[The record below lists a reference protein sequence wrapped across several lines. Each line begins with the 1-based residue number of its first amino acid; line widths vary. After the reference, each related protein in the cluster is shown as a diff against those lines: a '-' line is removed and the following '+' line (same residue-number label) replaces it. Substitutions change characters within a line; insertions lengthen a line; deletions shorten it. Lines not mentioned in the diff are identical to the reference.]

1 MVIDEEIDLKRNVLQ
16 WYPIKENSTILQI
29 GFESYEVIDEM
40 CKKVEDV
47 TLIVTSEEQ
56 KEEILQ
62 KAKYENLEIIVE
74 QDLEKIEQKYDYVSL
89 IGTIKIYQDILEE
102 KAYKRLQKL
111 LKIANKICKDTGKIL
126 LTVDNKYGMKF
137 WTTMYAQKN
146 ILCNQKFAL
155 SKTMIEQLLKE
166 ANLTNYK
173 FYYMLPDYKITNVI
187 FTDNF
192 LPNVESIHRDFTYG
206 EEEFSTFNEIEGFE
220 EILKE
225 NKELFK
231 FYSNSYF
238 IEIGKSDLEENDIK
252 FVTYTNIR
260 KEKYRI
266 KTIIYKDRVEKTY
279 NNEKAEAH
287 INQIK
292 RNIDIMNELKIK
304 TLDTYE
310 NEKIISKYV
319 ENGKSYDKIL
329 LEYLEQENNE
339 KFFSEIKT
347 YQNRITKIL
356 KNVDYVQIKENN
368 VFTKYNVECEE
379 ELLEKLH
386 FVKHGLWDLIFQNA
400 FYINNDLYFYDQ
412 EWYEENIPVEY
423 IIYRAIA
430 YFPNAHAYI
439 PTNKLYETLEIEK
452 YIQIFQELDNKIQDE
467 IRDNKIWECHN
478 RTKTGQTLMDL
489 YYNLQKE
496 YVNYKKEHENINID
510 ELVKEN
516 TQLKNKN
523 IELEKQKENFVNE
536 TKSLTD
542 TVNVL
547 KGLNDRMANSASWKI
562 TKPLRWIRR
571 KF

>member
-1 MVIDEEIDLKRNVLQ
+1 
-16 WYPIKENSTILQI
+16 
-29 GFESYEVIDEM
+29 
-40 CKKVEDV
+40 
-47 TLIVTSEEQ
+47 
-56 KEEILQ
+56 
-62 KAKYENLEIIVE
+62 
-74 QDLEKIEQKYDYVSL
+74 
-89 IGTIKIYQDILEE
+89 
-102 KAYKRLQKL
+102 
-111 LKIANKICKDTGKIL
+111 
-126 LTVDNKYGMKF
+126 
-137 WTTMYAQKN
+137 
-146 ILCNQKFAL
+146 
-155 SKTMIEQLLKE
+155 
-166 ANLTNYK
+166 
-173 FYYMLPDYKITNVI
+173 MLHTQ
-187 FTDNF
+187 
-192 LPNVESIHRDFTYG
+192 
-206 EEEFSTFNEIEGFE
+206 
-220 EILKE
+220 
-225 NKELFK
+225 
-231 FYSNSYF
+231 
-238 IEIGKSDLEENDIK
+238 
-252 FVTYTNIR
+252 
-260 KEKYRI
+260 
-266 KTIIYKDRVEKTY
+266 RVEKTY

-368 VFTKYNVECEE
+368 VFTKYNVDCEE

-516 TQLKNKN
+516 EQLKNKN